1 MSRSKLLS
9 NKLPLHRRKK
19 EVLVLIIIG
28 SIIFSAI
35 FFYSYIFNSQVN
47 LLKFPRINITCE
59 DNNLN
64 TDDYINCTF
73 ELECNDD
80 SERIL
85 PLKSRIRIRGS
96 GSKGGVNRWPKKGY
110 RLELS
115 QQKSLLGM
123 RKDDDWILFA
133 LYTDYPRTRIKL
145 SMDIWRTLEP
155 TNPTAI
161 LPKSKYVTL
170 YLNSEFQGLYLI
182 AEKNDRKLF
191 GLDDAQNN
199 INSSLIIQARKYSY
213 FTEYDT
219 SQWEQ
224 DWPNEDEDIYI
235 KDEIMADLIEFINN
249 SDDDDFFDPKSGV
262 YTIFDKQNLI
272 DFYVYNYFILH
283 EDFWSTNFF
292 IVRNTYP
299 SKFFLIPWDFDHALG
314 QYMDKTYYY
323 YMNPESVIRKYNELY
338 NRLLDNEEFRK
349 ECKNRWFELREELWT
364 DESILDMLQDNYEEI
379 IDILELDTNI
389 WNPFVI
395 KESWENNVD
404 ESVSELFHWI
414 PNRIEFCDSY
424 FAQF

>member
-224 DWPNEDEDIYI
+224 YWPNEDEDIYI

-283 EDFWSTNFF
+283 EDFWWTNFF
-292 IVRNTYP
+292 
-299 SKFFLIPWDFDHALG
+299 
-314 QYMDKTYYY
+314 
-323 YMNPESVIRKYNELY
+323 
-338 NRLLDNEEFRK
+338 
-349 ECKNRWFELREELWT
+349 
-364 DESILDMLQDNYEEI
+364 
-379 IDILELDTNI
+379 
-389 WNPFVI
+389 
-395 KESWENNVD
+395 
-404 ESVSELFHWI
+404 
-414 PNRIEFCDSY
+414 
-424 FAQF
+424 